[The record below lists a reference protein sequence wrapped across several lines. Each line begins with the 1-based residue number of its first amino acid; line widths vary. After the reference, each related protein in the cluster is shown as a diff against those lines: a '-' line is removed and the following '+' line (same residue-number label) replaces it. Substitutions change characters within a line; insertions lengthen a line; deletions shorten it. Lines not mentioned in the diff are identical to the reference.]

1 MRLPSKVMLI
11 SILMSSYYDALELTL
26 LTVPCAHRFTGYF
39 DSARSNLLEGDAP
52 RE

>member
-1 MRLPSKVMLI
+1 MLI
-11 SILMSSYYDALELTL
+11 SMLMSSYYDAFELTL
-26 LTVPCAHRFTGYF
+26 VTVPCAHRFAGYF